1 MNAHA
6 STARAERTQPVHIG
20 DHLREWRQRRHLSQL
35 DLAGDAEISAR
46 HLSFVETGRAAPSRE
61 MVLKLAERLEV
72 PLRERNVLLV
82 AAGFAPAFPQ
92 RSLDDPALKSA
103 RQAIDLVLKAHE
115 PNPALAYD
123 RHWNLVTANRMV
135 APLLEGIPPHLLG
148 QPFNIL
154 RLAFHPEGLAPR
166 TVNLAE
172 WSAHLLERLHRQCEA
187 TADPELLKLY
197 QELKAYRMPARS
209 GPVSADN
216 VAIPFK
222 LRSAG
227 GEVLSFISTTMV
239 FGTPVDI
246 TLQELAL
253 ETFFPADDLTA
264 ERMRQIAA
272 KSGVI
277 RRMGGAKRNPS
288 FQRLAR
294 LMGFA
299 ALYPSY
305 MLAVYSAPRPSH
317 NRRMD
322 SRQHAPLP
330 VNPVGDLLRGWRNR
344 RAMSQADLAFEA
356 GISIKH
362 LSYVETGKAV
372 GSREILLQLASA
384 LGLSLRDRNAL
395 LEAGGFAR
403 QYGERDLSAPEVAD
417 AKRAIDLLLR
427 RHEPFPAIVT
437 DRRWNVMQAN
447 RAATRLM
454 TMLLGAERMT
464 RPLNHMRMFLAPDE
478 LRPFVVDWPDVA
490 PRCWR
495 APATR
500 RWPHRSIWRCNRPGA
515 NC

>member
-1 MNAHA
+1 MNAYA
-6 STARAERTQPVHIG
+6 STAARAERSQPVHIG

-92 RSLDDPALKSA
+92 RPLDDPALKSA
-103 RQAIDLVLKAHE
+103 RAAIDLVLRAHE

-135 APLLEGIPPHLLG
+135 APLLEGLPPHLLG
-148 QPFNIL
+148 QPLNIL

-172 WSAHLLERLHRQCEA
+172 WSAHLLERLHHQCEA
-187 TADPELLKLY
+187 TADPELIKLY
-197 QELKAYRMPARS
+197 HDLKSYPLPARS
-209 GPVSADN
+209 RPVSPDNN

-272 KSGVI
+272 S
-277 RRMGGAKRNPS
+277 
-288 FQRLAR
+288 LA
-294 LMGFA
+294 
-299 ALYPSY
+299 
-305 MLAVYSAPRPSH
+305 
-317 NRRMD
+317 
-322 SRQHAPLP
+322 
-330 VNPVGDLLRGWRNR
+330 
-344 RAMSQADLAFEA
+344 
-356 GISIKH
+356 
-362 LSYVETGKAV
+362 
-372 GSREILLQLASA
+372 
-384 LGLSLRDRNAL
+384 
-395 LEAGGFAR
+395 
-403 QYGERDLSAPEVAD
+403 
-417 AKRAIDLLLR
+417 
-427 RHEPFPAIVT
+427 
-437 DRRWNVMQAN
+437 
-447 RAATRLM
+447 
-454 TMLLGAERMT
+454 
-464 RPLNHMRMFLAPDE
+464 
-478 LRPFVVDWPDVA
+478 
-490 PRCWR
+490 
-495 APATR
+495 
-500 RWPHRSIWRCNRPGA
+500 
-515 NC
+515 